1 MATEGKLKL
10 QPYLYFDGDCR
21 AAMDLYR
28 EVLGGEI
35 LTMMTYGEA
44 PPGLAGPEWQDRIL
58 HATLRI
64 GDQELAGSDAPP
76 GRYQPPAGFDVTIAL
91 DDLDEAKRVFDALS
105 EGGSVTM
112 AMQETFW
119 TRGFGMLTDR
129 FGVRWMINCA

>member
-1 MATEGKLKL
+1 MKL
-10 QPYLYFDGDCR
+10 QPYLYFGGDCR

-28 EVLGGEI
+28 QVLGGEI
-35 LTMMTYGEA
+35 VTMMTYGEG
-44 PPGLAGPEWQDRIL
+44 PPGLAGPESQGLIL

-91 DDLDEAKRVFDALS
+91 DDLDEAKRIFEALS
-105 EGGSVTM
+105 AGGIVTM
-112 AMQETFW
+112 PMQETFW
-119 TRGFGMLTDR
+119 TRGFAMFTDR